1 VKSAAKSAKSSA
13 ASLKKTLKATV
24 GKAVAKTP
32 APSKAGKPAAATVT
46 KAVKKVVK
54 GFRAALAK
62 ITPTKTQ
69 VPAQAGKAAAKA
81 PVSRRHEAAKQTN
94 QAAKKSPVKTTPAKA
109 AAKIPARPAP
119 KKAPAKTL
127 RPKAFPARDAEKS
140 FGFPAG
146 VPELP
151 EAYGEDRLVL
161 MTQDPEYL
169 HAYWEITPEQYA
181 LTEAA
186 KRDGEEYREALRLN
200 WVARDLFAPNFAL
213 LPVAL
218 EARKAYLRVPYS
230 GLSYQ
235 VEIGWVSE
243 QGHFISILGRSN
255 RSDAPES
262 WKQTRQRLQQ
272 AAGERSVLE
281 YNLSVTQPLGSSE
294 LGRTGALSTEKSVSA
309 LAGDWNFE
317 GPGSLSSSA
326 SSGAAVQKIPPAAPA
341 ASRRHEAG
349 RPNYPPKRRR

>member
-1 VKSAAKSAKSSA
+1 MKRKAAPAKGAQKKIPAKSSPKPKSVTPAKSPAPSKAGKPKTATKSAVKSAARSAKSSA
-13 ASLKKTLKATV
+13 ASLKKTL
-24 GKAVAKTP
+24 
-32 APSKAGKPAAATVT
+32 AATV
-46 KAVKKVVK
+46 K
-54 GFRAALAK
+54 
-62 ITPTKTQ
+62 
-69 VPAQAGKAAAKA
+69 KAAKKIAPREKPAKA
-81 PVSRRHEAAKQTN
+81 GVKT
-94 QAAKKSPVKTTPAKA
+94 AKKSPVKTAPAKA
-109 AAKIPARPAP
+109 AAKAAP
-119 KKAPAKTL
+119 KQAPAKTL
-127 RPKAFPARDAEKS
+127 RPKAFPARDAEKA
-140 FGFPAG
+140 FGFSAG

-161 MTQDPEYL
+161 MTRDPEYL

-181 LTEAA
+181 LSEAA
-186 KRDGEEYREALRLN
+186 KRDDEEYREALRLN

-218 EARKAYLRVPYS
+218 EARKVYLRVPYS

-262 WKQTRQRLQQ
+262 WKQTRQRLRQ

-294 LGRTGALSTEKSVSA
+294 LGRAGALSTEKSAA
-309 LAGDWNFE
+309 LSGDWDFE

-326 SSGAAVQKIPPAAPA
+326 SSGAAVKKIPPAAKA
-341 ASRRHEAG
+341 ASRRHEAV
-349 RPNYPPKRRR
+349 RPNYPPKRRRR